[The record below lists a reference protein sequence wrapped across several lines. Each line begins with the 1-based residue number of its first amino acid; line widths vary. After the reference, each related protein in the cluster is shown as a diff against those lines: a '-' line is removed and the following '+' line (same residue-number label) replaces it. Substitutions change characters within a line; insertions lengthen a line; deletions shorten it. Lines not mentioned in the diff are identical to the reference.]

1 MSSSGELLDK
11 TKSLRGQQQIPAT
24 FSQQRLWFLDQM
36 QPGSLAYLICW
47 NIRLCGDL
55 RIDAL
60 EATINELVRRHKV
73 FRTTF
78 AVVDGDV
85 AQVVASSLTIPMP
98 LRDLTG
104 QDHPE
109 HAAERIAHL
118 ETQRPIDLV
127 AGPLLR
133 ASLLRLSAGE
143 HILLLTLHHII
154 FDGSSRAIFIKEFS
168 AIYAAFRDGRPSPL
182 PDPRVQ
188 YADYAVWQRRGLR
201 GKHDQKLLDYWKKQL
216 ADAPASLALPTDR
229 PRPAVESF
237 RGATVRFELSKE
249 LSANLTLAA
258 RQRGASV
265 FMVLLAAFQVLLS
278 RYCGQDDI
286 LVGIPVAGRTRTEFE
301 GLIGYFANQLVL
313 RMKFAGEP
321 NFNDLIDQMKNVS
334 FDAFEHQEMPLD
346 RLVQELNP
354 DRSLS
359 HNPLFHVLFSLR
371 NYQKQE
377 LELAGLDKAEFSSTA
392 GQASKFDLSMFVT
405 EGGEQISG
413 WIEYNVDLF
422 DESTIVRMA
431 GHYESLLHRAIANP
445 THPIFRLPLLTAP
458 ELEQLSRW
466 NATDHEFPRTRTLHS
481 FIEEQVLRT
490 PEATALVVGSETLSF
505 RELNERSNQLARYL
519 IQQGVVPEMLVGVC
533 VERSFEMV
541 VALLGVMK
549 AGGIYV
555 PVDPDYPASRIQAI
569 LEDTQTP
576 VVLTQEHLLPI
587 IAMASLPLL
596 CLDRDWPLVAAQS
609 VDAITV
615 PLTGDNPA
623 YAIYTSGSTGKPKG
637 VPNLHKGI
645 VNRLLWMQ
653 HEYGLSPADRVLQK
667 TPYSFDVSV
676 WEFFWPLMQGARLVM
691 ATPEGHK
698 DPDYLVSTIQQHEIT
713 TMHFVPSMLQ
723 AFLEAKDVERCVS
736 LKRVICSGEALPR
749 DVTVRFF
756 ERLPDVELHNLY
768 GPTEAAVDV
777 TYFRCEP
784 GSERSVVPI
793 GRPVW
798 NTQIHIL
805 DALAQQVPVGV
816 PGELHIAGVQI
827 ARGYLNRPEL
837 TAEKFIANP
846 FAMKLGQR
854 MYRTGD
860 LCRWMPDGNIEYL
873 GRLDHQVK
881 LRGFRIELGEIETV
895 LGQHPAVQSCAVLV
909 REDEPG
915 DKRLVAYIVPSA
927 DYRGSDDDN
936 SKDALSVEQ
945 VSQWALTFDESYQ
958 TEDQVV
964 DVTFNIA
971 GWNSSYSGQAI
982 PAAEMRVWV
991 DTTVERLLS
1000 LKARRVWEIGCGT
1013 GLLLFRVAPYVDWYC
1028 GTDISSFALRAL
1040 SEQLQ
1045 QPGVNLPQVTLE
1057 KAPAHEFNGN
1067 AIEGQLDLVVLNSVI
1082 QYFPNADYLVQVLS
1096 RAVEALH
1103 GEGSI
1108 FVGDV
1113 RNFALLKMFQMSVE
1127 LYKANDNLT
1136 VSELSLRVEKAIRQE
1151 GELVVD
1157 PEFFSALQLTIP
1169 RITRVEIQLKRGFAE
1184 NELSRFRYDVVL
1196 HVGQPVAPCDTKW
1209 IDWVEEDFS
1218 LPALRELLIQS
1229 EPESVGLVNV
1239 PNARLELDVM
1249 ALAALGESR
1258 GPSHVAELRSLL
1270 KRSSAVVYVQPESL
1284 WELGAELRYAVEIR
1298 PSSDAADGYCD
1309 VVFLRIAPDATANRP
1324 VVIFPG
1330 APAEVR
1336 PWESFC
1342 SNPLR
1347 QNAARMLVPQIRT
1360 WLAERLP
1367 EFMLPS
1373 LVVSLERMPLSA
1385 NGKIDRKMLAATE
1398 QQLAA
1403 KVGEMGDPIE
1413 EMIANI
1419 WADVLKSGEVT
1430 RTSNFFDLGGHSL
1443 LATKVVARLRQ
1454 MFNVELPLRAMF
1466 EAATI
1471 GELADRVRALLRE
1484 DRCGMVLPLIASG
1497 DQGPRPLS
1505 FAQQRLWF
1513 LDQLEPNNPFYNVP
1527 WGLRLMGALDVP
1539 VLEAAF
1545 AEIVQRHESL
1555 RSTFQVQEEEPV
1567 QVVAPELPLPLTIV
1581 DLSHIPEEEREEK
1594 VRTLVLAEVQ
1604 VPFSLSAGPLF
1615 RIRLIKVSE
1624 QDHALI
1630 VTLHHAISDGWSVGV
1645 LSGELAALYEAFHA
1659 GKPSP
1664 LSKLTLSY
1672 GDFAVWQRAYLS
1684 GGALDEQLSYL
1695 KQHLLGAPVSIEL
1708 PTDRPRPL
1716 VQTSN
1721 GAKETVLLP
1730 SALFDGVKALSRSQ
1744 GATLFM
1750 TLLSAF
1756 NVLLSRYSGQYDIVV
1771 GTAVAGR
1778 HHSETEK
1785 LIGFFVNTLV
1795 LRNQLSSEMSFDEFL
1810 RNVRE
1815 TTLSAYANQDVPFE
1829 KLVQELNPVRDTSRS
1844 PLFQAMIIQQNAFQS
1859 SHTFHSL
1866 EATRFTTGVAAAKVD
1881 LLLNVAEHLGEL
1893 RCTLEYNTDLYDSAT
1908 IHRMLE
1914 HYRAVL
1920 ESVVTEPSQHLSQ
1933 ITLLRPEEKT
1943 RLLCDWNS
1951 TAEQYPEDKC
1961 LHELIQAQAA
1971 RNPGA
1976 DAVLFRDGRLSYGEL
1991 DSRANRLAQLL
2002 QLRGVGVGAR
2012 VGIFLERSENLI
2024 VAMLGVLKAGAAYVP
2039 LDPAYPPDRIR
2050 TTLAAAGIALL
2061 VTEEHLLAAMPECDG
2076 ATVCMDG
2083 ASAEIA
2089 AQEDAC
2095 PQTDVSPKSAAYVIF
2110 TSGSTGRPK
2119 GVEVG
2124 HRGVVNLLTWMSREL
2139 HMGSAD
2145 VFPAL
2150 ASFAFDMSVPE
2161 LFLGLSSGGA
2171 IALGEKNLA
2180 GDGEALRKFLLQ
2192 NNATIVHATPT
2203 TWSLLL
2209 DAGFTGA
2216 GLKRCIGAEPLPGE
2230 LYSRLMNAA
2239 PGTPLYNF
2247 YGPTE
2252 TTVWST
2258 YHRFTHPDERVV
2270 IGRPLANTQV
2280 YLLDVGGNLVPVGV
2294 LGEIHIGGDGVALGY
2309 LNDPSLTAQK
2319 FIADPFSMIPGAR
2332 LYRSGDLGR
2341 YLPDGRIE
2349 FAGRVDHQVKVR
2361 GYRVELG
2368 EIETV
2373 LNRHMALRECIVAPW
2388 DGGEGDFRLVAYV
2401 VFDSDR
2407 SATPAELREWTK
2419 LHLPEYMVPS
2429 AVVVLDRLPLSPNGK
2444 VDRKALPAPGELETR
2459 GDYVAPRGPAEELL
2473 CQIWAAVLKCA
2484 RVGIED
2490 NFFYLGGHS
2499 LLATRAISRTREAMS
2514 AEIPLSA
2521 LFEFPTIAGLA
2532 QWIAVAKRDL
2542 GVKAVPP
2549 MSKVLI
2555 DAVVPLSY
2563 AQQRLWFLD
2572 QLEPDSPFYN
2582 VPWAVRLSGELDAP
2596 ALGRALEGLMARH
2609 ETLRTSF
2616 VVSRVG
2622 EQPMQVVSEFQALPL
2637 TTIDLRTLRE
2647 EERLPQAISLVRED
2661 ARRPFKL
2668 AVGPLFRVLLV
2679 RLGEQDNIL
2688 LVNLH
2693 HAISD
2698 GWSLGIMAQEL
2709 ATLYEAFRAGESP
2722 PLEPLT
2728 LQYRD
2733 FAAWQRQY
2741 LSGDALAAKMQ
2752 YWIEHLAGAPPSIDL
2767 PTDRPRPPV
2776 QTFEGARRV
2785 AIVPETTLAGLK
2797 ALGRRE
2803 GATLFMTLLAAF
2815 NVLLSRYSGQ
2825 LDLVVGTAI
2834 AAREKPE
2841 TEKMIGFFANTLALR
2856 ADLSG
2861 EPTFVEFLR
2870 RVRTS
2875 VLASFAHADMPFEK
2889 LVEELNP
2896 VRDMSR
2902 SPVFQVMFIQQN
2914 AFERS
2919 PTFGSLGAEAFAV
2932 GGSES
2937 KMDLILNVAERD
2949 SELRCALEYNTSL
2962 YDAETIE
2969 GLLDHYKIL
2978 LQGFVENSHREVS
2991 KFEILNETEK
3001 TELLFGLNDNSVD
3014 YPVACLQTLFEAQVE
3029 RQPDS
3034 TAMVFGGDRCSY
3046 QELDR
3051 SSNCFAHY
3059 LASIGV
3065 TPGSLVGVCM
3075 ERCPDMVCA
3084 LLGILK
3090 VGAAY
3095 IPLDPTYPAD
3105 RLSAMLEDGVVQWVV
3120 GHEATRNK
3128 VPSGAPPIFL
3138 DASRG
3143 LWKQLSP
3150 GRFAIEVMPTD
3161 LAYVI
3166 HTSGSTGRPKGA
3178 MVHHAGVSNCLSW
3191 MQQTYQL
3198 SRNDK
3203 FLFRTSLNF
3212 DPSVWEIFWTLSAGA
3227 QIIIAPPDVYTNA
3240 EALIELIASEGI
3252 TFCYLVPSLLAAF
3265 VSSPDL
3271 RKLEGKLRC
3280 VISGGEKLSLQ
3291 TIALFQ
3297 LRLPG
3302 VSLHHSYGPTETS
3315 IASAEW
3321 TCVENYKYGVTPIGR
3336 PIANTL
3342 FYVLD
3347 SWMRLLPR
3355 GAVGEL
3361 FIGGAGVGLGYL
3373 NRPDLTAQRFIA
3385 NPFAQGRLYK
3395 TGDTVRYLPDG
3406 NLEFV
3411 GRTDAQV
3418 KIRGFRIEL
3427 GEIESVLSRH
3437 VSVRECVVLARE
3449 DEPGNKILVAYIVPA
3464 DSADAL
3470 DFAVL
3475 RTFARPHLPEYMMPV
3490 AWMMIDRLP
3499 LSPNGKVDRKALP
3512 QPEPSSV
3519 LGSAEGDAPHNP
3531 LQELIAGMF
3540 SEVLKIENVGIDA
3553 SFFELGGHSLSAMQ
3567 VMARVRHA
3575 LEIEVPLRFLFA
3587 APTIRG
3593 LAEQVENHQ
3602 RKQLGLT
3609 VPPMVP
3615 VSRNG
3620 PLPLSFAQQR
3630 LWFLAQMD
3638 PENPLYNAPMAMRMK
3653 GIFNVSAFEQ
3663 ALEALVQRHEVLR
3676 TRFAVQHDEP
3686 IQVIDAAGPIPV
3698 PVLDLMAFPESE
3710 REAEA
3715 SRILELEAQKPFS
3728 LANGPMLRALLVRL
3742 GAEEHIL
3749 LLNLHHIATDGWS
3762 TAVIL
3767 RDLAASYA
3775 MALGHTDPPLPPLT
3789 IQYAD
3794 YAVWQ
3799 RNWLQGDVLRGQLDF
3814 WKSTLLGAPPFLQFP
3829 TDRPRPEVQTYRGD
3843 THNFQVPLELMYA
3856 LKKITR
3862 QQGSTSF
3869 MILLAAF
3876 QILASY
3882 FAKSTDIVLG
3892 TDVAN
3897 RTTVQTEDLIG
3908 FFVNLLVIR
3917 ADLAGDLSF
3926 REHLSRVRLSTLD
3939 AYAHQEVPFNK
3950 LVEELQPE
3958 RSHSHNPLVQVL
3970 FVQQNTPRSAPVM
3983 EGLELSSFQLSFPSK
3998 FDMAVFVRETDQ
4010 GLSGVWQF
4018 NADLFDIATVE
4029 KMAALYLLIL
4039 KEISVDADIQLRSVM
4054 DRLAEKDS
4062 QQQTTMYEESKE
4074 QSRQKLKG
4082 RRRMSLST

>member
-1 MSSSGELLDK
+1 MSSSVELLDK
-11 TKSLRGQQQIPAT
+11 TKSLRSQQRVPAT

-98 LRDLTG
+98 VRDLAG
-104 QDHPE
+104 EDHPE
-109 HAAERIAHL
+109 HAAERIVHL

-133 ASLLRLSAGE
+133 ASLLRLSARE

-188 YADYAVWQRRGLR
+188 YADYAVWQRRGLQ

-216 ADAPASLALPTDR
+216 ADAPAILALPTDR

-237 RGATVRFELSKE
+237 RGATARFELSKE
-249 LSANLTLAA
+249 LSAKLTLAA

-321 NFNDLIDQMKNVS
+321 TFNDLIDQMKNVS

-431 GHYESLLHRAIANP
+431 GHYESLLERAIANP

-458 ELEQLSRW
+458 ELEQLSGW
-466 NATDHEFPRTRTLHS
+466 NATDHDFPRTRTLHS

-490 PEATALVVGSETLSF
+490 PEAMALVVGSETLSF

-519 IQQGVVPEMLVGVC
+519 MQRGVVPEMLVGVC

-576 VVLTQEHLLPI
+576 LVITQEHLLPV
-587 IAMASLPLL
+587 IAIASLPLL
-596 CLDRDWPLVAAQS
+596 CLDRDWPIVAAQS

-723 AFLEAKDVERCVS
+723 AFLEAKDVEKCVS

-756 ERLPDVELHNLY
+756 ERLADVELHNLY

-784 GSERSVVPI
+784 ESERSVVPI

-805 DALAQQVPVGV
+805 DAFAQQVPVGV

-927 DYRGSDDDN
+927 DYSGSDDDS
-936 SKDALSVEQ
+936 SKDELSVEQ
-945 VSQWALTFDESYQ
+945 VSQWAMTFDESYQ
-958 TEDQVV
+958 TDDQAV
-964 DVTFNIA
+964 DATFNIA
-971 GWNSSYSGQAI
+971 GWISSYTGQAI

-1028 GTDISSFALRAL
+1028 GTDISSTALRAL

-1067 AIEGQLDLVVLNSVI
+1067 AIEGELDLVVLNSVI

-1096 RAVEALH
+1096 RAVEALQ

-1113 RNFALLKMFQMSVE
+1113 RNFALLKLFQTSVE

-1136 VSELSLRVEKAIRQE
+1136 LSELSLRVEKAIRQE

-1196 HVGQPVAPCDTKW
+1196 HVGQPVILCDTKW

-1249 ALAALGESR
+1249 ALKALSESH
-1258 GPSHVAELRSLL
+1258 GPSHVAKLRSLL
-1270 KRSSAVVYVQPESL
+1270 SRSSAVVYVQPEFL

-1298 PSSDAADGYCD
+1298 PSSDAKDACD
-1309 VVFLRIAPDATANRP
+1309 VVFLRMALAATGNGP

-1330 APAEVR
+1330 APAVVR
-1336 PWESFC
+1336 PWESYC

-1398 QQLAA
+1398 QQSAA

-1419 WADVLKSGEVT
+1419 WADVLKSGELT

-1443 LATKVVARLRQ
+1443 LATKVIARLRQ
-1454 MFNVELPLRAMF
+1454 MFNIELPLRAMF

-1497 DQGPRPLS
+1497 DEGPRPLS

-1513 LDQLEPNNPFYNVP
+1513 LDQLEPNSAFYNVP

-1539 VLEAAF
+1539 ALEAAF

-1581 DLSHIPEEEREEK
+1581 DLSHLAEGEREEK

-1684 GGALDEQLSYL
+1684 GGALDEQLSYW
-1695 KQHLLGAPVSIEL
+1695 KQHMLGAPVSIEL

-1730 SALFDGVKALSRSQ
+1730 SALFDGVKAFSRSQ

-1756 NVLLSRYSGQYDIVV
+1756 NVLLSRYSGQHDIVV
-1771 GTAVAGR
+1771 GTVVAGR

-1785 LIGFFVNTLV
+1785 LIGFFVNTLA
-1795 LRNQLSSEMSFDEFL
+1795 LRNQLSSEMSFDELL

-1829 KLVQELNPVRDTSRS
+1829 KLVEELNPVRDTSRS
-1844 PLFQAMIIQQNAFQS
+1844 PLFQTMIIQQNAFQS
-1859 SHTFHSL
+1859 SHSFHSL

-1881 LLLNVAEHLGEL
+1881 LLLNVAEQSGEL
-1893 RCTLEYNTDLYDSAT
+1893 RCTMEYNTDLFNAVT
-1908 IHRMLE
+1908 IR
-1914 HYRAVL
+1914 R
-1920 ESVVTEPSQHLSQ
+1920 
-1933 ITLLRPEEKT
+1933 
-1943 RLLCDWNS
+1943 
-1951 TAEQYPEDKC
+1951 
-1961 LHELIQAQAA
+1961 LIQHFQNILEAVVARPSLEMSRIPMLTKEEQCELLLTWNDTSEEYPRDEKLTQLFEQQVYRSAASVACVSGDQSLTYSELNARANQLAHYLLAQGVCAGQIVGVCLNRTPDLLVALLGVIKTGAA
-1971 RNPGA
+1971 YLPL
-1976 DAVLFRDGRLSYGEL
+1976 DAHYPQERLSYILHDVGTRLIVSEDAVWEMLPGFEGEVLRL
-1991 DSRANRLAQLL
+1991 DSHAHAIGQHSTQNPPA
-2002 QLRGVGVGAR
+2002 VGTAEDLVY
-2012 VGIFLERSENLI
+2012 
-2024 VAMLGVLKAGAAYVP
+2024 VL
-2039 LDPAYPPDRIR
+2039 
-2050 TTLAAAGIALL
+2050 
-2061 VTEEHLLAAMPECDG
+2061 H
-2076 ATVCMDG
+2076 
-2083 ASAEIA
+2083 
-2089 AQEDAC
+2089 
-2095 PQTDVSPKSAAYVIF
+2095 
-2110 TSGSTGRPK
+2110 TSGSTGKPK
-2119 GVEVG
+2119 GVEITHRNLANFLWSMKQQPGISADDTLLAVTTLSFDISGLELYLPLVVG
-2124 HRGVVNLLTWMSREL
+2124 ACVVIASREEAMDATRL
-2139 HMGSAD
+2139 IGLLEREEVSVMQATPATWHMLLEAGWKGD
-2145 VFPAL
+2145 QNLKILCGGEGLPNEL
-2150 ASFAFDMSVPE
+2150 ASRLVANCRE
-2161 LFLGLSSGGA
+2161 LW
-2171 IALGEKNLA
+2171 N
-2180 GDGEALRKFLLQ
+2180 
-2192 NNATIVHATPT
+2192 
-2203 TWSLLL
+2203 
-2209 DAGFTGA
+2209 
-2216 GLKRCIGAEPLPGE
+2216 
-2230 LYSRLMNAA
+2230 M
-2239 PGTPLYNF
+2239 

-2252 TTVWST
+2252 TTIWSSLSRIDAENLSQIT
-2258 YHRFTHPDERVV
+2258 
-2270 IGRPLANTQV
+2270 IGRPIANTTMYV
-2280 YLLDVGGNLVPVGV
+2280 LDQSQQLVPAGV
-2294 LGEIHIGGDGVALGY
+2294 AGELYIGGEGVGQGY
-2309 LNDPSLTAQK
+2309 WGKPELTAER
-2319 FIADPFSMIPGAR
+2319 FVVDPFSPGKR
-2332 LYRSGDLGR
+2332 MYRTGDLAKF
-2341 YLPDGRIE
+2341 LPDGRIQCL
-2349 FAGRVDHQVKVR
+2349 GRIDFQVKIR
-2361 GYRVELG
+2361 GHRIELG
-2368 EIETV
+2368 EIENV
-2373 LNRHMALRECIVAPW
+2373 LGRNVEVAQCVVIVREDVP
-2388 DGGEGDFRLVAYV
+2388 GDKRLVAYV
-2401 VFDSDR
+2401 VPRLNATVSVTDLR
-2407 SATPAELREWTK
+2407 SKIAAE
-2419 LHLPEYMVPS
+2419 LPEYMVPTS
-2429 AVVVLDRLPLSPNGK
+2429 IVLLEVLPCTSNGK
-2444 VDRKALPAPGELETR
+2444 VDRKALPDPGEIDTR
-2459 GDYVAPRGPAEELL
+2459 GEYQAPRGPLEELM
-2473 CQIWAAVLKCA
+2473 CQIWAAVLKRE

-2499 LLATRAISRTREAMS
+2499 LLATRVISRMRQALGV
-2514 AEIPLSA
+2514 EIQLSS
-2521 LFEFPTIAGLA
+2521 LFEYPTVAALA
-2532 QWIAVAKRDL
+2532 ETIRTMTADPSAT
-2542 GVKAVPP
+2542 APSP
-2549 MSKVLI
+2549 MSKLPM
-2555 DAVVPLSY
+2555 DAIIPLSY

-2582 VPWAVRLSGELDAP
+2582 VPWAVRLSGILDDAALQAALHEL
-2596 ALGRALEGLMARH
+2596 MTRH

-2616 VVSRVG
+2616 AISQVG
-2622 EQPMQVVSEFQALPL
+2622 GEPVQVVSDLHALPL
-2637 TTIDLRTLRE
+2637 TVVDLTDLRE
-2647 EERLPQAISLVRED
+2647 DERLPQAMSLVRED

-2709 ATLYEAFRAGESP
+2709 ATLYEAFRAGESS

-2752 YWIEHLAGAPPSIDL
+2752 YWTEHLAGAPPSIDL

-2776 QTFEGARRV
+2776 QTFEGAKRV
-2785 AIVPETTLAGLK
+2785 AIVPEATLAGLK

-2861 EPTFVEFLR
+2861 EPTFVELLR

-2875 VLASFAHADMPFEK
+2875 VLASYAHADMPFEK

-2914 AFERS
+2914 AFERT
-2919 PTFGSLGAEAFAV
+2919 PEFGSLGAEALVA
-2932 GGSES
+2932 SSPHS
-2937 KMDLILNVAERD
+2937 KMDLILNVAERGA
-2949 SELRCALEYNTSL
+2949 ELRCSLEYNTSQ

-2969 GLLDHYKIL
+2969 RMLEHYGLLLERIVQDPLQKAAQVSFLGSAERNQL
-2978 LQGFVENSHREVS
+2978 LVTWNQTDRV
-2991 KFEILNETEK
+2991 
-3001 TELLFGLNDNSVD
+3001 
-3014 YPVACLQTLFEAQVE
+3014 YPRNKCLHQLIEEQVARTPTHNAVLFEGQALTYAELNAEANRLANYLRNNGV
-3029 RQPDS
+3029 RH
-3034 TAMVFGGDRCSY
+3034 GDRVAVY
-3046 QELDR
+3046 LER
-3051 SSNCFAHY
+3051 SQRM
-3059 LASIGV
+3059 
-3065 TPGSLVGVCM
+3065 LV
-3075 ERCPDMVCA
+3075 A
-3084 LLGILK
+3084 LLAVQK
-3090 VGAAY
+3090 CGAAY
-3095 IPLDPTYPAD
+3095 VPLDPEYPSERSRTVMEDAAIGCVITEEA
-3105 RLSAMLEDGVVQWVV
+3105 LSAGISEYAGRVVNLDRQATAIVTQNEANLHSGVTAEDL
-3120 GHEATRNK
+3120 
-3128 VPSGAPPIFL
+3128 I
-3138 DASRG
+3138 
-3143 LWKQLSP
+3143 
-3150 GRFAIEVMPTD
+3150 
-3161 LAYVI
+3161 YVI
-3166 HTSGSTGRPKGA
+3166 FTSGSTGRPKGVEVRHRGVVNYLCWAVRQLDLGPKDVYAALASYAFDMSIPELYASLITGGTVVLASREVAADGEELARLLSSSGVTA
-3178 MVHHAGVSNCLSW
+3178 MMATPTTWSMLLDVGFSGERMKRITAGEGLP
-3191 MQQTYQL
+3191 
-3198 SRNDK
+3198 RE
-3203 FLFRTSLNF
+3203 LFRRLMESGKGASLFN
-3212 DPSVWEIFWTLSAGA
+3212 G
-3227 QIIIAPPDVYTNA
+3227 
-3240 EALIELIASEGI
+3240 
-3252 TFCYLVPSLLAAF
+3252 
-3265 VSSPDL
+3265 
-3271 RKLEGKLRC
+3271 
-3280 VISGGEKLSLQ
+3280 
-3291 TIALFQ
+3291 
-3297 LRLPG
+3297 
-3302 VSLHHSYGPTETS
+3302 YGPTETS
-3315 IASAEW
+3315 VICVSHRFVSAEEP
-3321 TCVENYKYGVTPIGR
+3321 VVIGR
-3336 PIANTL
+3336 PIDNVQL
-3342 FYVLD
+3342 YVLD
-3347 SWMRLLPR
+3347 EHMQPVPVGVR
-3355 GAVGEL
+3355 GQLYV
-3361 FIGGAGVGLGYL
+3361 AGDGITRGYL
-3373 NRPDLTAQRFIA
+3373 GQPLLTEQRFLA
-3385 NPFAQGRLYK
+3385 NPFSNRSKLYD
-3395 TGDTVRYLPDG
+3395 TGDVVRYLSDG
-3406 NLEFV
+3406 RVEYV
-3411 GRTDAQV
+3411 GRADHQV

-3437 VSVRECVVLARE
+3437 VSVRECVVMARE
-3449 DEPGNKILVAYIVPA
+3449 DEPGNKTLVAYIVPA
-3464 DSADAL
+3464 ESAAPL

-3475 RTFARPHLPEYMMPV
+3475 RTFAQPHLPDYMMPV
-3490 AWMMIDRLP
+3490 AWMVIDHLP

-3519 LGSAEGDAPHNP
+3519 LGSAEGGAPRNP
-3531 LQELIAGMF
+3531 LQDLLASIF

-3593 LAEQVENHQ
+3593 LAEQVENLQ
-3602 RKQLGLT
+3602 RKQIGLT

-3653 GIFNVSAFEQ
+3653 GILNVSAFEQ

-3676 TRFAVQHDEP
+3676 TRFAVQYDEP
-3686 IQVIDAAGPIPV
+3686 VQVIDAAGPIPV
-3698 PVLDLMAFPESE
+3698 PILDLMAFPESE

-3715 SRILELEAQKPFS
+3715 TRILELEAQKPFS
-3728 LANGPMLRALLVRL
+3728 LANGPVLRTLLVRL

-3762 TAVIL
+3762 TAVLL
-3767 RDLAASYA
+3767 RDLAAFYA
-3775 MALGHTDPPLPPLT
+3775 MALGHTDSSLPPLT

-3882 FAKSTDIVLG
+3882 YAKSTDIVLG

-3926 REHLSRVRLSTLD
+3926 RDHLSRVRLSTLD

-3970 FVQQNTPRSAPVM
+3970 FVQQNAPRSASVM
-3983 EGLELSSFQLSFPSK
+3983 DGLELSGFQLSFPSK

-4010 GLSGVWQF
+4010 GLNGVWQF

-4029 KMAALYLLIL
+4029 KMAALYLLVL
-4039 KEISVDADIQLRSVM
+4039 KEISVDTDIQLRSVM
-4054 DRLAEKDS
+4054 DRLAEQDS